1 LKSKCRLIDKKTLVL
16 LITLLLI
23 ATSAAPVQAQASE
36 PPSTTAHVVE
46 RGETLL
52 SIAQKYGTT
61 VDAITHT
68 NGITDPRNI
77 YVGQSLTI
85 PDGGADSSTMEVVP
99 YVVQAG
105 DTVSSIARRYGTTWQ
120 TLVHINALLSP
131 DSIYPGLVIQ
141 VPRVAPASETHV
153 SFPRTTG
160 GLIYAVRLDD
170 TPSRIALRYNISPW
184 TLAAYNDPTRLT
196 LIYPSQDLVVPSEDS
211 GPLPAP
217 FRVIEVQPLPVTQGT
232 TMVVAVY
239 TTEPV
244 KLQGRLFDQDVY
256 FAEEDGV
263 FYGMVGVHVFTEPGM
278 YELTLTAWDSA
289 GRDTSLTTE
298 VIVAAGRFGYERID
312 LPADRISLLDPAVI
326 AVERERLDSIRYTFD
341 TNRHWT
347 TPLQRPC
354 VGTISAYYGTHRAY
368 SDGPYTSYHSGVD
381 FRAPSGTPVHASAA
395 GTVVMAEPLTVR
407 GNVVFIDHGWGVATG
422 YWHLSSID
430 VAVGQY
436 VEQGEV
442 VARVGNTGLSTGAH
456 LHWETWV
463 GGISVD
469 GLQWLEESFPWPGT
483 EGLATGG

>member
-1 LKSKCRLIDKKTLVL
+1 LKSKRELIDEKTLVL
-16 LITLLLI
+16 LIALLLI
-23 ATSAAPVQAQASE
+23 AASAAPVQAQASK
-36 PPSTTAHVVE
+36 PLPTTVHVVQ

-52 SIAQKYGTT
+52 SIAQQYGTT

-85 PDGGADSSTMEVVP
+85 PDGGVDAGTMEVVP

-131 DSIYPGLVIQ
+131 NSIYPGLVIQ
-141 VPRVAPASETHV
+141 VPRVAPTSETQV
-153 SFPRTTG
+153 GFTRTTA
-160 GLIYAVRLDD
+160 GLLYAVRPDD
-170 TPSRIALRYNISPW
+170 TPSRIALRYSISPW
-184 TLAAYNDPTRLT
+184 TLAAENDPTRLK
-196 LIYPSQDLVVPSEDS
+196 LIYPGQDLIVPGEGT

-217 FRVIEVQPLPVTQGT
+217 FKVIEVQPLPVPQGT

-244 KLQGRLFDQDVY
+244 NLRGRLFDQDVY
-256 FAEEDGV
+256 FAEEGGV
-263 FYGMVGVHVFTEPGM
+263 YYGLVGVHVFTEPGM
-278 YELTLTAWDSA
+278 YELTLTAQDGA
-289 GRDTSLTTE
+289 GHETSLTTE
-298 VIVAAGRFGYERID
+298 VIVTAGRFGYERID
-312 LPADRISLLDPAVI
+312 LPADRASLLDPAVV
-326 AVERERLDSIRYTFD
+326 AADRERLDTIRYAFTTD
-341 TNRHWT
+341 RHWT
-347 TPLQRPC
+347 TPFQRPC

-368 SDGPYTSYHSGVD
+368 NDGPYTSYHTGVD
-381 FRAPSGTPVHASAA
+381 FRAPGGSPVYAPAA

-407 GNVVFIDHGWGVATG
+407 GNVIFIDHGWGVLTG
-422 YWHLSSID
+422 YWHLSSFE

-436 VEQGEV
+436 VEQGELI
-442 VARVGNTGLSTGAH
+442 ARVGNTGLSTGAH
-456 LHWETWV
+456 LHWEMWI

-469 GLQWLEESFPWPGT
+469 GLQWLEGTFPWPGA

>member
-1 LKSKCRLIDKKTLVL
+1 MKSKRKLIDRKTVVL
-16 LITLLLI
+16 LILLLV

-36 PPSTTAHVVE
+36 PPPTTVHVVE

-85 PDGGADSSTMEVVP
+85 PDGGADANTMEVVP

-131 DSIYPGLVIQ
+131 NSIHPGLVIQ
-141 VPRVAPASETHV
+141 VPRVTTASETRV
-153 SFPRTTG
+153 SFPWTTG
-160 GLIYAVRLDD
+160 GLIYAVRPDD
-170 TPSRIALRYNISPW
+170 TPSRIALRYDISPW
-184 TLAAYNDPTRLT
+184 TLAAYNDPTRLK
-196 LIYPSQDLVVPSEDS
+196 LIYPGQDLVVPGEDT

-217 FRVIEVQPLPVTQGT
+217 FRAIEVQPLPVAQGT
-232 TMVVAVY
+232 TTVVAVH

-256 FAEEDGV
+256 FAEERGV
-263 FYGMVGVHVFTEPGM
+263 YYGMVGVHVFTEPGM
-278 YELTLTAWDSA
+278 YELTLTAWESD
-289 GRDTSLTTE
+289 GHTTSLTTE
-298 VIVAAGRFGYERID
+298 IIVAAGRFGYERID
-312 LPADRISLLDPAVI
+312 LPADRTSLLDPALI
-326 AVERERLDSIRYTFD
+326 AAERERLDSIRYAFTP
-341 TNRHWT
+341 TRRWT
-347 TPLQRPC
+347 TPFQRPC
-354 VGTISAYYGTHRAY
+354 VGTITAYYGTHRAY
-368 SDGPYTSYHSGVD
+368 NDGPYTSYHTGVD
-381 FRAPSGTPVHASAA
+381 FRAPGGSPVYAPAA
-395 GTVVMAEPLTVR
+395 GTVVMVEPLTVR
-407 GNVVFIDHGWGVATG
+407 GNVVFIDHGWGVLTG
-422 YWHLSSID
+422 YWHLSSFE

-436 VEQGEV
+436 VEQGELI
-442 VARVGNTGLSTGAH
+442 ARVGNTGLSTGAH
-456 LHWETWV
+456 LHWEMWI

-469 GLQWLEESFPWPGT
+469 ALQWLEESFPWPGA